1 MTLANSGNEPPFFN
15 NRVILVAD
23 KKPIDTIVFGC
34 LCSPNPWENG
44 SLFKNLELSVG
55 RYHFVAL
62 DGIDFSIHFDI
73 GTGLSDKD
81 KKFAV
86 IGSLAKADLKRV
98 VILVCSDCSTY
109 ENLRPANIIHKMLDK
124 RVKEV
129 RLGVE
134 KLRRLDEL
142 NWSNRELQF
151 DAFIIEKQEVSG
163 HYLFPVSLV
172 ESSQAAVH

>member
-1 MTLANSGNEPPFFN
+1 MNVTSPGKISFN
-15 NRVILVAD
+15 NRFVLVAER
-23 KKPIDTIVFGC
+23 KPTDTIVFGC
-34 LCSPNPWENG
+34 LCSPDPWENG
-44 SLFKNLELSVG
+44 SLFKSLDLGVG

-73 GTGLSDKD
+73 GTTLSDKD

-86 IGSLAKADLKRV
+86 IVSLSKAALRRV
-98 VILVCSDCSTY
+98 VVLVCSDCSTY
-109 ENLRPANIIHKMLDK
+109 ENLRPANITQETLDK

-142 NWSNRELQF
+142 NLSNRELQF

-163 HYLFPVSLV
+163 HYLFPVSL
-172 ESSQAAVH
+172 EQSSQAAVH